1 MRRMLAVG
9 VLLLAVVGFV
19 ALRATRPE
27 PPVVEVR
34 ERVWPV
40 AVAEVA
46 PQSVRPTLTL
56 YGRIEAPDRVRASAP
71 VSGRI
76 LDVKVRDGD
85 FVQAGAVLAQLDP
98 RDLQPRVE
106 QARAAVE
113 RERLRAGADRSAL
126 EQERTLLALA
136 EAKLARFEQLARQ
149 NFGSAATSDQAREEV
164 ARARL
169 AVNQREQ
176 AVAEHP
182 ARLADARATLAVAER
197 DAARGAITAP
207 FAARIGTVEVAAGDQ
222 VQPGETVL
230 TLYPS
235 DDLFLRARVP
245 AHHVAELKAALAAGE
260 ALQARADF
268 GGAALVAR
276 LERVSGEADARGVEV
291 LLRVDSAEGV
301 PIGSFLSAELERPE
315 MANVLSLPFSALH
328 GGDRIYRVVDGRL
341 ATLRVERVGEHRI
354 GAEPRV
360 LVRAP
365 DLPPGS
371 TVMVTHLPNAIDGL
385 AVEARLQ

>member
-85 FVQAGAVLAQLDP
+85 FVEAGAVLAQLDP

-106 QARAAVE
+106 QARATVE
-113 RERLRAGADRSAL
+113 RERLRASADRAAL
-126 EQERTLLALA
+126 EQERRLLELA
-136 EAKLARFEQLARQ
+136 QAKLARFEQLARQ

>member
-27 PPVVEVR
+27 PPVVEIR

-113 RERLRAGADRSAL
+113 RERLRAKADRSAL
-126 EQERTLLALA
+126 EQERALLALA

-169 AVNQREQ
+169 ALSQREQ

-182 ARLADARATLAVAER
+182 ARLADARATLGVAER

-245 AHHVAELKAALAAGE
+245 AHHVAELKAALVAGE
-260 ALQARADF
+260 VLQARADF
-268 GGAALVAR
+268 GGAELVAR

-341 ATLRVERVGEHRI
+341 ASVRVERVGEHRI
-354 GAEPRV
+354 GADPQV

-385 AVEARLQ
+385 AVEARPQ